1 MGKVFRRRSKQTP
14 SSSFKK
20 ALKKLNSIQSHA
32 KKCAL
37 LRKSSDEFLRDLAL
51 FTHKCF
57 PSIQPLIS
65 RKASND
71 LKRFCSPNTNLK
83 SRRLMVEQKGGG
95 FLSFLKNVA
104 LTLWHNIMG

>member
-1 MGKVFRRRSKQTP
+1 MGKTRSRRSKRTP
-14 SSSFKK
+14 SSNFKK
-20 ALKKLNSIQSHA
+20 ALKKLNSMQSHV
-32 KKCAL
+32 KQCAL
-37 LRKSSDEFLRDLAL
+37 LRNSSDEFLRDLAL

-65 RKASND
+65 RKAKQD
-71 LKRFCSPNTNLK
+71 LKRFCNPNTNLK
-83 SRRLMVEQKGGG
+83 SRRHMMEQKGGG